1 MLYQSYNNPV
11 ASAAQPGWWF
21 VFHKDKLLV
30 KISDDEVQ
38 IPFVSA
44 PGELNLDPKRLL
56 HVGQLGDDPCF
67 STRLDSENSVP
78 DGYAFQGMRTLFS
91 RLDDMSYGI
100 AARAMQL
107 VQWDMDHLYCSR
119 CGQPAAE
126 RNEEGAQTCRSC
138 GYVNFPRIS
147 PAIIVAVI
155 KDNRILLAHSG
166 RFINNMYSVLAGY
179 VEMGES
185 LEECVKREV
194 EEETGIEVKNI
205 RYFGSQYWA
214 YSGALMVGFSA
225 EYESGEIRLDDAEID
240 DAGWFPADDL
250 PMLPGKLSIAREL
263 IDWFVDNNLNKEQ
276 PS

>member
-1 MLYQSYNNPV
+1 MQYESCNNPV
-11 ASAAQPGWWF
+11 EYATQPGWWF

-30 KISDDEVQ
+30 KNSDDEVQ
-38 IPFVSA
+38 IPFVSDS
-44 PGELNLDPKRLL
+44 GELNLDPKRLL
-56 HVGQLGDDPCF
+56 HVGQLGKDPCF
-67 STRLDSENSVP
+67 STQLDSENSVP
-78 DGYAFQGMRTLFS
+78 NGYAFQGMRTLFS

-100 AARAMQL
+100 ACRAMQL
-107 VQWDMDHLYCSR
+107 VQWDMDHLFCSR

-126 RNEEGAQTCRSC
+126 RNKEGAQICRSC

-155 KDNRILLAHSG
+155 KENRILLAHSG
-166 RFINNMYSVLAGY
+166 RFINNMYSVIAGY

-214 YSGALMVGFSA
+214 YSGALMVGFTA
-225 EYESGEIRLDDAEID
+225 EYESGEIRLDDAEIE

-263 IDWFVDNNLNKEQ
+263 IDWFVDNNLNTIKHV
-276 PS
+276 

>member
-1 MLYQSYNNPV
+1 MQYQSFNNPV
-11 ASAAQPGWWF
+11 VSATQPGWWF

-30 KISDDEVQ
+30 KILDDDVQ
-38 IPFVSA
+38 IPFVST

-56 HVGQLGDDPCF
+56 LVGQLGNDPCF

-100 AARAMQL
+100 AGRAMQL
-107 VQWDMDHLYCSR
+107 VQWDIDHLFCSR

-126 RNEEGAQTCRSC
+126 RNEEGAQICRSC

-166 RFINNMYSVLAGY
+166 RFINNMYSVIAGY

-185 LEECVKREV
+185 LEECVRREV
-194 EEETGIEVKNI
+194 EEETGIEAKNI

-214 YSGALMVGFSA
+214 YSGALMVGFTA
-225 EYESGEIRLDDAEID
+225 EYESGEIRLDDAEIE

-263 IDWFVDNNLNKEQ
+263 IDWFVENNLNTIKHD
-276 PS
+276 

>member
-1 MLYQSYNNPV
+1 MQYQSFNNPV
-11 ASAAQPGWWF
+11 VSATQPGWWF

-30 KISDDEVQ
+30 KILDDDVQ
-38 IPFVSA
+38 IPFVST

-56 HVGQLGDDPCF
+56 LVGQLGNDPCF

-78 DGYAFQGMRTLFS
+78 DGYSFQGMRTLFS

-100 AARAMQL
+100 AGRAMQL
-107 VQWDMDHLYCSR
+107 VQWDIDHLFCSR

-126 RNEEGAQTCRSC
+126 RNEEGAQICRSC

-166 RFINNMYSVLAGY
+166 RFINNMYSVIAGY

-185 LEECVKREV
+185 LEECVRREV
-194 EEETGIEVKNI
+194 EEETGIEAKNI

-214 YSGALMVGFSA
+214 YSGALMVGFTA
-225 EYESGEIRLDDAEID
+225 EYESGEIRLDDAEIE

-263 IDWFVDNNLNKEQ
+263 IDWFVENNLNTIKHD
-276 PS
+276 

>member
-1 MLYQSYNNPV
+1 MQYRSCNKPV
-11 ASAAQPGWWF
+11 ASEAQPGWWF
-21 VFHKDKLLV
+21 AFHKDKLLV
-30 KISDDEVQ
+30 KIFNDDVQ

-78 DGYAFQGMRTLFS
+78 DGYAFQGMRTLFN

-119 CGQPAAE
+119 CGQPAGE
-126 RNEEGAQTCRSC
+126 RNEEGAQICRSC

-194 EEETGIEVKNI
+194 EEEAGIAVKNI

-214 YSGALMVGFSA
+214 YSGALMVGFTA
-225 EYESGEIRLDDAEID
+225 EYESGEIRLDDAEIE

-263 IDWFVDNNLNKEQ
+263 IDWFVEKNLNKEQ
-276 PS
+276 P